1 VSENWKIIYYQNQQG
16 KSQAY
21 DFIENLEL
29 QNQAKIFNTFNLLE
43 QYGFNLGA
51 PHIKKLKSY
60 NLWELR
66 VLGNKNIRIFFI
78 STVNKEFLLLHA
90 FQKKKQKTDQKEI
103 KTALQR
109 LKLHQTWVENI
120 AKM

>member
-1 VSENWKIIYYQNQQG
+1 VSENWQIIYYQNQQG
-16 KSQAY
+16 KSQVY